1 MNGSILKPVG
11 LAVVGLGAF
20 GQRYL
25 RSLRTQPG
33 VEIVWGVDTSPV
45 RRAEAESM
53 VRGLRTTATMDAVC
67 NDAGVD
73 AVIIATPE
81 AAHRAVAVPALDAG
95 KHVLVEKPLATEEE
109 DALTMTDAARRAN
122 RLLMTAFLLRFDRR
136 YALLKERLPEIGAV
150 RNVYAYRNF
159 DRSLFELYSRTHS
172 FIENA
177 IHDIDLLLWYIG
189 SPVLRA
195 HGFCRNTL
203 GLPNPDINWGILEF
217 ANGAIASLQTSW
229 LYPPQKHA
237 DLQWNAGIQ
246 VMGQRGV
253 LEARYDDGGFRANLD
268 DSGILLLDQ
277 SAWADIHGEP
287 RGAFGAMLRHFLAC
301 VRGDAEY
308 AGTPPEEAIESMR
321 IARRLISDAES
332 RSVE

>member
-1 MNGSILKPVG
+1 MSSLKPVR

-25 RSLRTQPG
+25 RSLQSQPG
-33 VEIVWGVDTSPV
+33 VEIAWGVDTTPE
-45 RRAEAESM
+45 RRAEAESI
-53 VRGLRTTATMDAVC
+53 VSGLRTTDSIEAVC
-67 NDAGVD
+67 DDATVD

-81 AAHRAVAVPALDAG
+81 SAHCAVAVPALQAG
-95 KHVLVEKPLATEEE
+95 KHILVEKPLATEED
-109 DALTMTDAARRAN
+109 DALAMTEAARRAD

-136 YALLKERLPEIGAV
+136 YALLKERLAEIGTV
-150 RNVYAYRNF
+150 RNVYVYRNF
-159 DRSLFELYSRTHS
+159 DRSLFQLYSRTHS

-189 SPVLRA
+189 SPVLRV

-203 GLPNPDINWGILEF
+203 GLPNPDINWGVLEF
-217 ANGAIASLQTSW
+217 QNGAIATLQTSW

-246 VMGQRGV
+246 VMGDRGV
-253 LEARYDDGGFRANLD
+253 LEVRYDDSGFRANLE

-301 VRGDAEY
+301 VRGDAVY
-308 AGTPPEEAIESMR
+308 AGTPPEDAIESMR
-321 IARRLISDAES
+321 IARRLMTDAAS
-332 RSVE
+332 RPVD